1 MVDTKMSSK
10 PSKVRKKF
18 FTAPLHLK
26 SARVSSSLSD
36 ELKSKY
42 GLNSIRIRKGD
53 TVKVMRGAY
62 SGVEGKV
69 QMINIKSGRVTVEG
83 ITREKIAGGTTPV
96 RIHASKVM
104 IVNLNLDD
112 KLRRKKIEES
122 KDKKEEN

>member
-1 MVDTKMSSK
+1 MSSK

-18 FTAPLHLK
+18 FTAPLHVK
-26 SARVSSSLSD
+26 SARVSSHLSD

-42 GLNSIRIRKGD
+42 GFNSLRVRKGD

-69 QMINIKSGRVTVEG
+69 QMVTTKNGRVTVEG
-83 ITREKIAGGTTPV
+83 ITREKIAGGTTPI

-112 KLRRKKIEES
+112 KLRRKKIEGI
-122 KDKKEEN
+122 KGKKEGD